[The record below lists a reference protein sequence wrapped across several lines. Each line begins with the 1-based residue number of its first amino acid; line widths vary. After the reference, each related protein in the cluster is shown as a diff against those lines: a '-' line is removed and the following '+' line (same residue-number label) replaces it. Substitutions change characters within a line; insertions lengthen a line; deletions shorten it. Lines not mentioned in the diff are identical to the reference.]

1 MFVVGRTLVIKET
14 LMELMFA
21 VVNIIAIKETLTE
34 LIALAGESVR
44 NKYKLQSYQSL
55 CLIDG
60 EVLLNPPLC

>member
-34 LIALAGESVR
+34 LIALAGEDVINN
-44 NKYKLQSYQSL
+44 NKLRFYQSL
-55 CLIDG
+55 C
-60 EVLLNPPLC
+60 